1 MDQPKQFKLSRRDF
15 LKVTG
20 TVAAGLAFHTLP
32 RWAWA
37 AASAAPAS
45 SSKVLVVLFQR
56 GAADGLNIV
65 VPFNSP
71 LYRKSRP
78 TIALGLPGQD
88 KGILDLDGQF
98 GLHPSLAPLLP
109 LWKSGQFA
117 AVQAVGS
124 PDGTRS
130 HFDAQDN
137 METGTPGVKT
147 TPDGWLNRS
156 LLAFPKRP
164 KSSLAAMAVTPRLPR
179 ILRGDFPVTTFT
191 NMQAYKFFGGMGE
204 ETTFDQMYEES
215 VDKLLSGA
223 GKETRDSVDAL
234 QKILGTGPQ
243 KAEDAGY
250 PKSKESQ
257 SFFQLARIIKA
268 KAGLRVGFVDI
279 GGWDDHVQEENR
291 LQKGLEDLGGAIAA
305 FYQDLGDK
313 ANDVLLVSMTEFGRT
328 LQENGNRG
336 TDHGHASVMMLFGG
350 GVKGGKVYG
359 SWPGLEQ
366 ENLFEGRDLQ
376 VTTDFR
382 QVLTEALTN
391 HLGIS
396 DVSGIFPS
404 FQPGSSVGFYSSV

>member
-1 MDQPKQFKLSRRDF
+1 MEQPNQIRLSRRDF
-15 LKVTG
+15 LKVSG

-32 RWAWA
+32 QWAWA
-37 AASAAPAS
+37 AATAAAPAS
-45 SSKVLVVLFQR
+45 SGKVLIVLFQR

-65 VPFNSP
+65 VPFNDP
-71 LYRKSRP
+71 IYQKSRP
-78 TIALGLPGQD
+78 TIAMGLPGRD
-88 KGILDLDGQF
+88 KGVLDLDGRF
-98 GLHPSLAPLLP
+98 GLHPSMAPLLP

-117 AVQAVGS
+117 VVQAVGS
-124 PDGTRS
+124 PEGTRS

-156 LLAFPKRP
+156 LLSFPKRP
-164 KSSLAAMAVTPRLPR
+164 KSSLAAVSVTPRLPR
-179 ILRGDFPVTTFT
+179 ILRGEFPVTTFT
-191 NMQAYKFFGGMGE
+191 NMQSYKFFGGMGE
-204 ETTFDQMYEES
+204 EATFDAMYEES
-215 VDKLLSGA
+215 IDKLLSGA

-234 QKILGTGPQ
+234 QKILGDGPQ

-279 GGWDDHVQEENR
+279 GGWDDHIQEENR
-291 LQKGLEDLGGAIAA
+291 LQKGLGDLSGAIAA
-305 FYQDLGDK
+305 FYEDLGDQ
-313 ANDVLLVSMTEFGRT
+313 ANDVLSVSMTEFGRT

-350 GVKGGKVYG
+350 GVQGGKVYG
-359 SWPGLEQ
+359 KWPGLEQ

-382 QVLTEALTN
+382 QVLSEALSN
-391 HLGIS
+391 HLEVQ
-396 DVSGIFPS
+396 DQTNIFPG
-404 FQPGSSVGFYSSV
+404 FQQGTSLGFI

>member
-1 MDQPKQFKLSRRDF
+1 MAQPKQIRLSRRDF
-15 LKVTG
+15 LKASG

-32 RWAWA
+32 QWAWA
-37 AASAAPAS
+37 AAAAAAPTS
-45 SSKVLVVLFQR
+45 SDKVLIVLFQR

-65 VPFNSP
+65 VPFNDP
-71 LYRKSRP
+71 LYQKSRP

-88 KGILDLDGQF
+88 KGVLDLDGRF
-98 GLHPSLAPLLP
+98 GLHPSMAPLMP

-117 AVQAVGS
+117 VVQAVGS
-124 PDGTRS
+124 PEGTRS

-156 LLAFPKRP
+156 LLAFSKRP
-164 KSSLAAMAVTPRLPR
+164 KSSLAAVAVTPRLPR
-179 ILRGDFPVTTFT
+179 ILRGEFPVTTFT
-191 NMQAYKFFGGMGE
+191 NMQSYKFFGGMGE
-204 ETTFDQMYEES
+204 EATFDAMYEES
-215 VDKLLSGA
+215 IDQLLSGA
-223 GKETRDSVDAL
+223 GKETRESVDAL
-234 QKILGTGPQ
+234 QKIMGDGPQ

-279 GGWDDHVQEENR
+279 GGWDDHIQEENR
-291 LQKGLEDLGGAIAA
+291 LQKGLGDLSGAIAA
-305 FYQDLGDK
+305 FYQDLGSQ
-313 ANDVLLVSMTEFGRT
+313 AEDVLLVSVTEFGRT

-350 GVKGGKVYG
+350 GVQGGKVYG
-359 SWPGLEQ
+359 KWPGLEP

-382 QVLTEALTN
+382 QVLSEALSG
-391 HLGIS
+391 HLGIRNQV
-396 DVSGIFPS
+396 DVFPA
-404 FQPGSSVGFYSSV
+404 FQPSMPLGYLQA

>member
-1 MDQPKQFKLSRRDF
+1 MGKDSIKLSRRDF
-15 LKVTG
+15 LKVSG

-37 AASAAPAS
+37 VASAAPYS
-45 SSKVLVVLFQR
+45 NGKVLIVLFQR

-65 VPFNSP
+65 VPYNDP
-71 LYRKSRP
+71 NYQKSRP
-78 TIALGLPGQD
+78 TIGLGEPGQD
-88 KGILDLDGQF
+88 KGVLDLDGRF
-98 GLHPSLAPLLP
+98 GLHPALEPLLP
-109 LWKSGQFA
+109 LWKSGNYA
-117 AVQAVGS
+117 VVQAAGS
-124 PDGTRS
+124 PEGTRS

-156 LLAFPKRP
+156 LLAFSQRP
-164 KSSLAAMAVTPRLPR
+164 KSSLAAVAVTPRLPR
-179 ILRGDFPVTTFT
+179 ILRGDFPVTTFN
-191 NMQAYKFFGGMGE
+191 NMQSYRFFGGAGE
-204 ETTFDQMYEES
+204 EATFDQMYEQS
-215 VDKLLSGA
+215 VDQLLSGA
-223 GKETRDSVDAL
+223 GKETRESVDAL
-234 QKILGTGPQ
+234 QKILADGPQ

-291 LQKGLEDLGGAIAA
+291 LQRGLTDLGGAIAA
-305 FYQDLGDK
+305 FYKDLGDQ
-313 ANDVLLVSMTEFGRT
+313 AGDVLLVSMTEFGRT

-359 SWPGLEQ
+359 RWPGLEP

-391 HLGIS
+391 HLGIL
-396 DVSGIFPS
+396 DVSGIFPG
-404 FQPGSSVGFYSSV
+404 FQPGTPVGFLA

>member
-1 MDQPKQFKLSRRDF
+1 MIHSKQIRLSRRDF
-15 LKVTG
+15 LKISG
-20 TVAAGLAFHTLP
+20 TAAAGLAFHSLP

-37 AASAAPAS
+37 AASAAPSS

-65 VPFNSP
+65 VPFNDP
-71 LYRKSRP
+71 IYRKSRP

-88 KGILDLDGQF
+88 KGVLDLDGQF
-98 GLHPSLAPLLP
+98 GLHPAMTPLLP

-117 AVQAVGS
+117 VVQAAGS

-137 METGTPGVKT
+137 METGTPGIKT
-147 TPDGWLNRS
+147 TPDGLLNRS
-156 LLAFPKRP
+156 MQDLPKRP
-164 KSSLAAMAVTPRLPR
+164 KSSLAAVAVSPRLPR

-191 NMQAYKFFGGMGE
+191 NMQSYRFFGGPGE
-204 ETTFDQMYEES
+204 EATFEQMYEQS
-215 VDKLLSGA
+215 IDQLLSGA

-234 QKILGTGPQ
+234 QKILGDGAQ
-243 KAEDAGY
+243 KAEDVGY

-257 SFFQLARIIKA
+257 GFFQLARIIKA
-268 KAGLRVGFVDI
+268 KAGLKVGFVDI

-291 LQKGLEDLGGAIAA
+291 LQKGLADLGGAIAA
-305 FYQDLGDK
+305 FYRDLGDQ

-328 LQENGNRG
+328 LVENGNRG

-359 SWPGLEQ
+359 RWPGLEP
-366 ENLFEGRDLQ
+366 ENLFENRDLQ

-382 QVLTEALTN
+382 QVLSEALSG
-391 HLGIS
+391 HLGIQ
-396 DVSGIFPS
+396 DQTQIFPA
-404 FQPGSSVGFYSSV
+404 FQAGTPVGFLS

>member
-1 MDQPKQFKLSRRDF
+1 MIHSKQIRLSRRDF
-15 LKVTG
+15 LKISG
-20 TVAAGLAFHTLP
+20 TAAAGLAFHSLP

-37 AASAAPAS
+37 AASAAPSS

-65 VPFNSP
+65 VPFNDP
-71 LYRKSRP
+71 IYRKSRP

-88 KGILDLDGQF
+88 KGVLDLDGQF
-98 GLHPSLAPLLP
+98 GLHPAMTPLLP

-117 AVQAVGS
+117 VVQAAGS

-137 METGTPGVKT
+137 METGTPGIKT

-156 LLAFPKRP
+156 MQDLPKRP
-164 KSSLAAMAVTPRLPR
+164 KSSLAAVAVSPRLPR

-191 NMQAYKFFGGMGE
+191 NMQSYRFFGGPGE
-204 ETTFDQMYEES
+204 EATFEQMYEQS
-215 VDKLLSGA
+215 IDQLLSGA

-234 QKILGTGPQ
+234 QKILGDGAQ
-243 KAEDAGY
+243 KAEDVGY

-257 SFFQLARIIKA
+257 GFFQLARIIKA
-268 KAGLRVGFVDI
+268 KAGLKVGFVDI

-291 LQKGLEDLGGAIAA
+291 LQKGLADLGGAIAA
-305 FYQDLGDK
+305 FYRDLGDQ

-328 LQENGNRG
+328 LVENGNRG

-359 SWPGLEQ
+359 RWPGLEP
-366 ENLFEGRDLQ
+366 ENLFENRDLQ

-382 QVLTEALTN
+382 QVLSEALSG
-391 HLGIS
+391 HLGIQ
-396 DVSGIFPS
+396 DQTQIFPA
-404 FQPGSSVGFYSSV
+404 FQAGTPVGFLS